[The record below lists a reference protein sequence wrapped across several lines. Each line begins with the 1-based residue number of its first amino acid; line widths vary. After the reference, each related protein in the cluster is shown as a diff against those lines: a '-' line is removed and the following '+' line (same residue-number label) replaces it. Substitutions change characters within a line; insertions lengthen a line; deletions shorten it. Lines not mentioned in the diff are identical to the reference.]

1 MKSKTTKTIV
11 VTVIVLLVV
20 LSVSAVF
27 FSTRTSQNHIQTER
41 QNGIVGE
48 MFIDYKNQSVILRPC
63 LRFKF
68 DTGADF
74 SSITEEDLK
83 GLDSLGY
90 KVTESTYP
98 IFGRDG
104 KGDLRFETK
113 RYTVELP
120 LYQWDV
126 STDSVGNT
134 KAKCLFSKVN
144 VLKSVDFAPSR
155 TGFSVL
161 GMDFIEKFIVE
172 HRAKEG
178 LVALYFEEPTGYEPG
193 GKIYKSISPIH
204 WITLSHRYYIN
215 LTINND
221 TRGYFLDTG
230 IRQAFVKRPKSAL
243 PLELNKAL
251 LDTVSSYRGAFPA
264 IINPNGWL
272 AIGNRQGKTPVF
284 YYDDDEED
292 YAINPLNIINDIDM
306 LFDFPHKSLK
316 FRK

>member
-1 MKSKTTKTIV
+1 MKSKTTKAIV

-27 FSTRTSQNHIQTER
+27 FSTRTSQNQIQAER
-41 QNGIVGE
+41 QKGTVGE
-48 MFIDYKNQSVILRPC
+48 LLIDYKNQSVILRPC

-74 SSITEEDLK
+74 SSITEDDLK
-83 GLDSLGY
+83 RLDSLGY

-126 STDSVGNT
+126 NTDSIGNT
-134 KAKCLFSKVN
+134 TAKCLFSN
-144 VLKSVDFAPSR
+144 SNLLKGIDFAPSR

-178 LVALYFEEPTGYEPG
+178 LIALYLEEPTGYESG
-193 GKIYKSISPIH
+193 EKIYKSRSLIPML
-204 WITLSHRYYIN
+204 TLSHRYYIN

-251 LDTVSSYRGAFPA
+251 LDTIPSYRGSFPA
-264 IINPNGWL
+264 IANPNGWVS
-272 AIGNRQGKTPVF
+272 IGNRQGKTKVF

-292 YAINPLNIINDIDM
+292 YAINPLNIIKDIDM
-306 LFDFPHKSLK
+306 LFDFPHQSLK

>member
-1 MKSKTTKTIV
+1 MKSKTTKAIV
-11 VTVIVLLVV
+11 VTVIVFLVV
-20 LSVSAVF
+20 LSVSTVLL
-27 FSTRTSQNHIQTER
+27 STRTSQDHIQTELHK
-41 QNGIVGE
+41 GTVGE
-48 MFIDYKNQSVILRPC
+48 LLIDYNNQSVLLRPC

-83 GLDSLGY
+83 TLDSLGY

-120 LYQWDV
+120 LYKWDV

-134 KAKCLFSKVN
+134 VARCMFSNVN
-144 VLKSVDFAPSR
+144 VLKGVDFAPSR

-161 GMDFIEKFIVE
+161 GIDFIEKFIVE

-178 LVALYFEEPTGYEPG
+178 LLALYFEEPKGYELG
-193 GKIYKSISPIH
+193 AQFYKSTSPIH
-204 WITLSHRYYIN
+204 WPTLANRYYLN

-221 TRGYFLDTG
+221 TRGCFLDTG
-230 IRQAFVKRPKSAL
+230 IKRAFVKCPESAV
-243 PLELNKAL
+243 PLD
-251 LDTVSSYRGAFPA
+251 LDKTYSDTITSYRGATPA
-264 IINPNGWL
+264 ITNPNSWVT
-272 AIGNRQGKTPVF
+272 IGNRQGKTKVF

-292 YAINPLNIINDIDM
+292 YAINPLNTIKDIDM
-306 LFDFPHKSLK
+306 LFDFPHQSLK